1 MSDDEWALFEELDD
15 FSNELKSGKD
25 YYGYPYNENNPKYN
39 LNLISS
45 ETLDKLIEDMLNV
58 LTTAYEYRNKGWE
71 LTEPVRFGKIE
82 LHYDRDG
89 IPEKREDKDG

>member
-1 MSDDEWALFEELDD
+1 MSEDECEIFEELQA
-15 FSNELKSGKD
+15 FSRELKED
-25 YYGYPYNENNPKYN
+25 REYYGYPYNANNPRYN

-45 ETLDKLIEDMLNV
+45 ETLDELITDMLNI
-58 LTTAYEYRNKGWE
+58 LSTAFEYRTQGWE

-89 IPEKREDKDG
+89 KPKRNGE